1 VRASILCF
9 PTVTVIL
16 GIVVFGHGTGF
27 AWFLAWLG
35 TRPTA
40 LGFGGRSGAS
50 YARTESTNQNERAWL
65 TCRWGVTASRVSRV
79 SDSSQRTLTPPP
91 VRSIIVSSRS
101 LLPQIVEL
109 DEFGRVSV
117 RQQILADPEEVLSEL
132 SQSLDET
139 FGLLF
144 APLLVD
150 TFRYRALDQSLQ
162 SLARIV
168 AGVVQLKP

>member
-1 VRASILCF
+1 
-9 PTVTVIL
+9 
-16 GIVVFGHGTGF
+16 
-27 AWFLAWLG
+27 
-35 TRPTA
+35 
-40 LGFGGRSGAS
+40 
-50 YARTESTNQNERAWL
+50 
-65 TCRWGVTASRVSRV
+65 
-79 SDSSQRTLTPPP
+79 
-91 VRSIIVSSRS
+91 
-101 LLPQIVEL
+101 
-109 DEFGRVSV
+109 V